1 MTDPEDFVTMPLPQP
16 MRLRFASNG
25 RFYTA
30 VLTQDLL
37 EDWTVVQSWGGT
49 DRQPGGGKVTPV
61 ASFDAGVALLDV
73 IARSRAR
80 QGYKPV

>member
-30 VLTQDLL
+30 ALTQDLL
-37 EDWTVVQSWGGT
+37 EDWTVVQSWSGT
-49 DRQPGGGKVTPV
+49 DRRPGGGKVTLV
-61 ASFDAGVALLDV
+61 ASFDAGVALLDT
-73 IARSRAR
+73 IARFRTR